1 MILKESYSHLTNIYV
16 LFLQKLEWSNKYFCV
31 FDLADNIIETPKD
44 KPSSEKK
51 LNDSFKFEAKTTK
64 EKSATIKGYWN
75 V

>member
-1 MILKESYSHLTNIYV
+1 MILKESYSHLTNMCF
-16 LFLQKLEWSNKYFCV
+16 FLQKLEWNNKYFCV

-64 EKSATIKGYWN
+64 EKSATIKGYCH